1 MQVLF
6 SYAIVTGDIPMIP
19 KGLIEKLFQA
29 ASIQRWNDHVRP
41 TEFTE
46 IDKQAHKMIIAYTIA
61 KFQEEEN
68 PGCVNWI
75 HLIEGGIV
83 ELLHRVIVTDIK
95 PPIFHKIMKEKGKE
109 LNEWVF
115 AQLDDDISPVKGN
128 FKETFLRYFQD
139 TQFAPFEKKIL
150 HAAHYL
156 ATNWEFQIIY
166 QSNKFLYDIEKTKNE
181 IESQIE
187 YHIDLTGVQKILLHR
202 NIAGFINLCGQLRFQ
217 QRWAQTPRIPK
228 TSVLGH
234 MLIVALLSYFCSREL
249 GACAKRIY
257 NNFFASLFH
266 DLPEVLTRDI
276 VSPVKRSVKGL
287 EELIKEYEI
296 IEANNR
302 IFPLIPEK
310 WHSEMRYY
318 IFDEFEN
325 KVWHND
331 SVIMG
336 ISPEELNT
344 QYNDDRF
351 NPLDGQILK
360 ACDDFAAF
368 LEASFSIKYGIKPE
382 ALESA
387 KRNIYHKY
395 RQKHLTI
402 GDMDFIMLFDY
413 FN

>member
-1 MQVLF
+1 
-6 SYAIVTGDIPMIP
+6 MIT

-41 TEFTE
+41 TELTE

-68 PGCVNWI
+68 PGCVNWQL
-75 HLIEGGIV
+75 LIEGGII

-95 PPIFHKIMKEKGKE
+95 PPVFHKIMKEKGKE

-115 AQLDDDISPVKGN
+115 SQLKDDIAPIKGSFFETVK
-128 FKETFLRYFQD
+128 RYLFD
-139 TQFAPFEKKIL
+139 DSFAPFEKKIL
-150 HAAHYL
+150 QASHYL

-166 QSNKFLYDIEKTKNE
+166 HSNQFIYGIENTKAE
-181 IESQIE
+181 IEGQIE
-187 YHIDLTGVQKILLHR
+187 YHIDLTGVQKILSHR

-217 QRWAQTPRIPK
+217 QRWAQTPRIPQ

-234 MLIVALLSYFCSREL
+234 MLIVAILSFFCSQEI
-249 GACAKRIY
+249 GSCAKRLY
-257 NNFFASLFH
+257 NNFFSSLFH

-276 VSPVKRSVKGL
+276 VSPVKRSIKGL

-302 IFPLIPEK
+302 IFPLIPQH
-310 WHSEMRYY
+310 WHDEMRYF
-318 IFDEFEN
+318 IFNEFEN
-325 KVWHND
+325 KIWYDN
-331 SVIMG
+331 SIKSG
-336 ISPEELNT
+336 ISFEEMNSR
-344 QYNDDRF
+344 YNEDRF
-351 NPLDGQILK
+351 NPVDGQMLK

-387 KRNIYHKY
+387 KRNIYQKY
-395 RQKHLTI
+395 RQKHFSI
-402 GDMDFIMLFDY
+402 GDMEFIVLFDY

>member
-1 MQVLF
+1 
-6 SYAIVTGDIPMIP
+6 MIT

-29 ASIQRWNDHVRP
+29 ASIQRWNDHARP
-41 TEFTE
+41 TEFAE

-75 HLIEGGIV
+75 HLIEGGIF

-139 TQFAPFEKKIL
+139 THFAPFEKKIL
-150 HAAHYL
+150 HASHYL

-166 QSNKFLYDIEKTKNE
+166 QSNKFLYDIEKTKQE

-202 NIAGFINLCGQLRFQ
+202 NIAGFISLCGQLRFQ

-234 MLIVALLSYFCSREL
+234 MLIVAILSYFCSREL
-249 GACAKRIY
+249 GACAKRMY

-276 VSPVKRSVKGL
+276 VSPVKRSIKGL

-310 WHSEMRYY
+310 WHNEMRYFM
-318 IFDEFEN
+318 FDEFEN
-325 KVWHND
+325 KIFQND
-331 SVIMG
+331 SVIKG
-336 ISPEELNT
+336 VSAEDLNN
-344 QYNDDRF
+344 QYNQDRF
-351 NPLDGQILK
+351 NPLDGQMLK

-387 KRNIYHKY
+387 KRNIYQKY

>member
-1 MQVLF
+1 
-6 SYAIVTGDIPMIP
+6 MIT

-41 TEFTE
+41 TELTE

-61 KFQEEEN
+61 KIQEEEN
-68 PGCVNWI
+68 PGCVNWQL
-75 HLIEGGIV
+75 LIEGGII

-95 PPIFHKIMKEKGKE
+95 PPVFHKIMKEKGKE

-115 AQLDDDISPVKGN
+115 NQLEDDIAPIKGN
-128 FKETFLRYFQD
+128 FLETVRRYLFD
-139 TQFAPFEKKIL
+139 TTFAQFEKKIL
-150 HAAHYL
+150 QASHYL

-166 QSNKFLYDIEKTKNE
+166 HSNQFIYGIENTKAE

-187 YHIDLTGVQKILLHR
+187 YHIDLTGVQKILSHR

-234 MLIVALLSYFCSREL
+234 MLIVAILSYFCSQEI
-249 GACAKRIY
+249 GSCTKRLY
-257 NNFFASLFH
+257 NNFFSSLFH

-276 VSPVKRSVKGL
+276 VSPVKRSIKGL

-302 IFPLIPEK
+302 IFPLIPQN
-310 WHSEMRYY
+310 WHDEMRYF
-318 IFDEFEN
+318 IFNEFEN
-325 KVWHND
+325 KIWYDN
-331 SVIMG
+331 SIKSG
-336 ISPEELNT
+336 ISFEEMNSR
-344 QYNDDRF
+344 YNEDRF
-351 NPLDGQILK
+351 NPVDGQMLK

-387 KRNIYHKY
+387 KRNIYQKY
-395 RQKHLTI
+395 RQRHFTI
-402 GDMDFIMLFDY
+402 GDMEFIVLFDY

>member
-1 MQVLF
+1 
-6 SYAIVTGDIPMIP
+6 MIT
-19 KGLIEKLFQA
+19 KGLIEKIFQA

-41 TEFTE
+41 TEFSE

-75 HLIEGGIV
+75 HLIEGGIF

-115 AQLDDDISPVKGN
+115 DQLDDDINPVKGN
-128 FKETFLRYFQD
+128 FKESFIQYFQD
-139 TQFAPFEKKIL
+139 THYAPFEKKIL

-187 YHIDLTGVQKILLHR
+187 YHIDLTGVQKILSHR

-234 MLIVALLSYFCSREL
+234 MLIVAILSYFCSREL
-249 GACAKRIY
+249 GACAKRMY

-276 VSPVKRSVKGL
+276 VSPVKRSIKGL

-310 WHSEMRYY
+310 WHNEMRYY
-318 IFDEFEN
+318 IFNEFEN
-325 KVWHND
+325 KIWHND
-331 SVIMG
+331 TVTMG
-336 ISPEELNT
+336 VSPEELNT
-344 QYNDDRF
+344 QYNEDRF
-351 NPLDGQILK
+351 NPLDGQMLK

-387 KRNIYHKY
+387 KRNIYQKY
-395 RQKHLTI
+395 RQKHLAI
-402 GDMDFIMLFDY
+402 GDMDFIVLFDY
-413 FN
+413 FH

>member
-1 MQVLF
+1 
-6 SYAIVTGDIPMIP
+6 MIT

-41 TEFTE
+41 TELTE

-68 PGCVNWI
+68 PGCVHWI
-75 HLIEGGIV
+75 HLIEGGIF

-115 AQLDDDISPVKGN
+115 AQLEDDMNSVKGN
-128 FKETFLRYFQD
+128 FKETFIRFFQD
-139 TQFAPFEKKIL
+139 PEFALLEKKIL

-187 YHIDLTGVQKILLHR
+187 NYIDLTGVQKILSHR

-234 MLIVALLSYFCSREL
+234 MLIVAILSYFCSREL
-249 GACAKRIY
+249 GACPRRMY

-276 VSPVKRSVKGL
+276 VSPVKRSIKGL

-296 IEANNR
+296 NEANNR
-302 IFPLIPEK
+302 LFPLIPVK
-310 WHSEMRYY
+310 WHNEMRYY

-325 KVWHND
+325 KICFNNTV
-331 SVIMG
+331 SRGV
-336 ISPEELNT
+336 SSEELNT
-344 QYNDDRF
+344 QYNEDSF
-351 NPLDGQILK
+351 NALDGQMLK

-382 ALESA
+382 ALELA
-387 KRNIYHKY
+387 RRNIYQKY
-395 RQKHLTI
+395 RQKHLAI
-402 GDMDFIMLFDY
+402 GDMDFIVLFDY

>member
-1 MQVLF
+1 
-6 SYAIVTGDIPMIP
+6 MIT

-41 TEFTE
+41 TELTE

-68 PGCVNWI
+68 PGCVNWQL
-75 HLIEGGIV
+75 LIEGGIF

-95 PPIFHKIMKEKGKE
+95 PPIFHKIIKEKGNE
-109 LNEWVF
+109 LNDWVF
-115 AQLDDDISPVKGN
+115 GQLEDDISCVKGN
-128 FKETFLRYFQD
+128 FNETFKRYFND
-139 TQFAPFEKKIL
+139 SKFAAFEKKIL
-150 HAAHYL
+150 NAAHYL

-187 YHIDLTGVQKILLHR
+187 HHIDLTGVQKILLHR
-202 NIAGFINLCGQLRFQ
+202 NISGFINLCGQLRFQ

-249 GACAKRIY
+249 GACQKRMY

-287 EELIKEYEI
+287 EEIIKEYEI

-302 IFPLIPEK
+302 IFPLIPHT
-310 WHSEMRYY
+310 WHNEMRYY

-325 KVWHND
+325 KIYYND
-331 SVIMG
+331 TIRKGLSFD
-336 ISPEELNT
+336 ELNT
-344 QYNDDRF
+344 QFNDDRF
-351 NPLDGQILK
+351 NPLDGQMLK

-382 ALESA
+382 GLESA
-387 KRNIYHKY
+387 KRNIYQKY

-402 GDMDFIMLFDY
+402 GDMEFIVLFDY